1 MDTSFIGK
9 VRDVWQIAEARIGE
23 GVANMMEFEA
33 QVSGHEVTEKANR
46 IQAWQGLLDL
56 PTDLTGIDLSCFY
69 RSLGGVGSTSQS
81 SRVQAHQKNTLAIQ

>member
-1 MDTSFIGK
+1 M
-9 VRDVWQIAEARIGE
+9 V
-23 GVANMMEFEA
+23 EFEA

-46 IQAWQGLLDL
+46 IQAWQGLLDS

-81 SRVQAHQKNTLAIQ
+81 SRVQDGGKSRHAECGASNVQGAGSSRSMVRTFTR